1 MSKTWA
7 VQDAKAKFDEFVEA
21 SLSEGPQ
28 ILTMRGVEQAVLVS
42 IDQWR
47 RMEKTSTLNLKD
59 LLLTP
64 EARSDSLI
72 PPRQTYRR
80 RSVPALE

>member
-1 MSKTWA
+1 MNKTWA
-7 VQDAKAKFDEFVEA
+7 VQDAKAKFDEFLEA
-21 SLSEGPQ
+21 SLLEGPQ

-47 RMEKTSTLNLKD
+47 RMEKTAKPNLKD

-64 EARSDSLI
+64 DARSDSLT

-80 RSVPALE
+80 RPAPGLE